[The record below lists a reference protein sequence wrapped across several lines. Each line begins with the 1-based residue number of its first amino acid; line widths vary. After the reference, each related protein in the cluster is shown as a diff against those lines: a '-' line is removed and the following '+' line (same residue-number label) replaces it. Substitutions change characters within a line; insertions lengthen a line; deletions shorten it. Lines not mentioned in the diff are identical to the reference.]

1 MQWMNNTIAI
11 AILLLLVLLCCFDT
25 KNVSAFS
32 VTSSFGGVVV
42 PRHPRIGSIGR
53 RPTRNGNTNL
63 LLLKSVVRSNGNDS
77 NSNSSHDIVSIHA
90 MDITMINDDDDD
102 TNDGNT
108 QTSDNKEV
116 ETTAGLL
123 ADIWRMVNTAIYE
136 LNKNEELSTVYP
148 NLQEDFAQKPGY
160 LNCIINHLNTCKDV
174 CYNFGINC
182 QVLPLL
188 VDIDISD
195 DGTRSYKQVESNQ
208 ENLGQANVRVVGFT
222 VKSYAGLYVD
232 GGADSADAAGAYEFG
247 DDPFWTDDEE
257 EWEIDPALLE
267 DDDDEFNDFVHT
279 VPDNDEEIMDVTKVW
294 VRKMMS
300 DMGVCPFT
308 SGADMAGLPMGK
320 VFYTLDRTN
329 LVESLYE
336 RYWNEVVR
344 LEQSTE
350 RDLSTTLLICP
361 NYSIQNIE
369 MFENFSNTLTQPLE
383 PLKLEDLIQL
393 VFFHPTWT
401 FRDGG
406 ERAGPMAAAN
416 YARRSPWPMINI
428 LRTKQVRTAQRGI
441 PTGLVYQQNE
451 KTLSGIGSED
461 LERMLRERD
470 WKQLEDVTV
479 NRKDYE
485 ALRIAEDLQT
495 GSLNE
500 NEENDLAFDPSVTA
514 NKGID
519 ANAVQSADMV
529 KVVLQALQKRLDTD
543 KPLSG
548 PETSVTVM
556 AADYLIKA
564 LEEVSN

>member
-1 MQWMNNTIAI
+1 MKTFHSWIWFCCCGGG
-11 AILLLLVLLCCFDT
+11 LLPFLSHCH
-25 KNVSAFS
+25 AFGIS
-32 VTSSFGGVVV
+32 NPLRRIRCTTSSS
-42 PRHPRIGSIGR
+42 RSS
-53 RPTRNGNTNL
+53 L
-63 LLLKSVVRSNGNDS
+63 SRSNNIGN
-77 NSNSSHDIVSIHA
+77 NGVKKVPNVVLWSSPQRNNHDDCNKEEEEELVEVSIA
-90 MDITMINDDDDD
+90 
-102 TNDGNT
+102 
-108 QTSDNKEV
+108 SKPEV
-116 ETTAGLL
+116 QTTAALL
-123 ADIWRMVNTAIYE
+123 ADIWRMINHAIHSLE
-136 LNKNEELSTVYP
+136 KGEEISMIYP
-148 NLQEDFAQKPGY
+148 NLDLTKPGY
-160 LNCIINHLNTCKDV
+160 LNCIINHLNACKDV

-182 QVLPLL
+182 QVMPLL
-188 VDIDISD
+188 IHKES
-195 DGTRSYKQVESNQ
+195 KQVLESSVDNLSNQ
-208 ENLGQANVRVVGFT
+208 QEVQVAGFT
-222 VKSYAGLYVD
+222 VKSYGGLYLD

-247 DDPFWTDDEE
+247 DDPFWSDDEG
-257 EWEIDPALLE
+257 EWEIDPSLLE
-267 DDDDEFNDFVHT
+267 DDDDVINDFVHT
-279 VPDNDEEIMDVTKVW
+279 VPENDEEIMDVTKVW

-344 LEQSTE
+344 VEQSNE

-383 PLKLEDLIQL
+383 PLKLEDMIQL

-406 ERAGPMAAAN
+406 DRAGPMAAAN

-451 KTLSGIGSED
+451 KTLNSIGSTQ
-461 LERMLRERD
+461 LEQMLRERD

-479 NRKDYE
+479 NRRDYE
-485 ALRIAEDLQT
+485 ALRVAQDLQSGT
-495 GSLNE
+495 SLKENE
-500 NEENDLAFDPSVTA
+500 NDILFDPTPAV
-514 NKGID
+514 NKGMD
-519 ANAVQSADMV
+519 VDSAQNANMV
-529 KVVLQALQKRLDTD
+529 NVVLQALEKRMESGR
-543 KPLSG
+543 PLSG

-556 AADYLIKA
+556 AADFLIQA
-564 LEEVSN
+564 LEEKSLRNA